1 MILCPPYNYHHPK
14 KGFGE
19 RRKSHSGGPVCVVLL
34 LLLLLLLLLC
44 VCVVPLNGTSKEN
57 LSGKTLLPPVAE
69 GARQCARRTLA
80 CTIRKI
86 QGAVEEQEAPTGG
99 RAGEVR
105 HRAGEGGLDGK
116 GVVAAARDPD
126 GAGEHACQRGQRR
139 RNCLGRCEPGRAVE
153 HAQRRQAA
161 ALSLHAPSMVPPR
174 QDRRHGAA

>member
-1 MILCPPYNYHHPK
+1 MDIC
-14 KGFGE
+14 
-19 RRKSHSGGPVCVVLL
+19 C
-34 LLLLLLLLLC
+34 C
-44 VCVVPLNGTSKEN
+44 VCVSCPLPLNGKET

-126 GAGEHACQRGQRR
+126 GAGEHAFEERSAQPVKLVLITLEERKL
-139 RNCLGRCEPGRAVE
+139 LGELASE
-153 HAQRRQAA
+153 HGLTVDEINHYNGWSYPADIRFEVGSTARVVCP
-161 ALSLHAPSMVPPR
+161 LSRPPSS
-174 QDRRHGAA
+174 

>member
-1 MILCPPYNYHHPK
+1 MTRMAK
-14 KGFGE
+14 KSLG
-19 RRKSHSGGPVCVVLL
+19 RARVC
-34 LLLLLLLLLC
+34 C
-44 VCVVPLNGTSKEN
+44 VESLNGKEN

>member
-1 MILCPPYNYHHPK
+1 MDIC
-14 KGFGE
+14 
-19 RRKSHSGGPVCVVLL
+19 C
-34 LLLLLLLLLC
+34 C
-44 VCVVPLNGTSKEN
+44 VCVSCPLPLNGKET
-57 LSGKTLLPPVAE
+57 LSGKTLRPPVAE

>member
-1 MILCPPYNYHHPK
+1 M
-14 KGFGE
+14 
-19 RRKSHSGGPVCVVLL
+19 
-34 LLLLLLLLLC
+34 
-44 VCVVPLNGTSKEN
+44 
-57 LSGKTLLPPVAE
+57 AE

-161 ALSLHAPSMVPPR
+161 ALSLQAPSMVPPR